1 MQERGVVVSKKEVPS
16 LVKDQQLIR
25 KRREQM
31 VKAALGLF
39 KEKGYHRTT
48 TREIATASGF
58 SIGTLYEY
66 IRTKEDILYLVC
78 DSIYDTVY
86 DKLEMVIEPQQA
98 DFQTLKD
105 TIISYC
111 QIIDEIQEEILF
123 MYQET
128 KSLSKEALPY
138 VLQKEEKI
146 LDYFKRLLIAL
157 NETEQLHIDDTS
169 ISLLSHHIVVNCQ
182 TWAFRRWVLK
192 RKFTLEQFSENL
204 ANMIY
209 GGLRHYNE
217 NRN

>member
-1 MQERGVVVSKKEVPS
+1 MSKKEVPS

-25 KRREQM
+25 KRRKQM

-86 DKLEMVIEPQQA
+86 DKLEMVVEPNEA
-98 DFQTLKD
+98 DFSVLKE

-146 LDYFKRLLIAL
+146 LDYFERLLIVV
-157 NETEQLHIDDTS
+157 NKTEHLQIDDVN
-169 ISLLSHHIVVNCQ
+169 IELLAHHIVVNCQ
-182 TWAFRRWVLK
+182 TWAFRRWVFK

-209 GGLRHYNE
+209 GGLKHYNDYC
-217 NRN
+217 N